1 MSLDNDCLPTRRW
14 GLPVFVYVI
23 AASPAGPSKIGVA
36 AEPRKRLGAL
46 QTGSHVPLSLH
57 YVEPIGD
64 AAATVE
70 REVHRALAT
79 KRCSGGSEWF
89 NVAPE
94 EARIVI
100 RAAAAAADVLIDDA
114 ANLHELQT
122 RSVLRWLEEQ
132 ERYATACA
140 ERGEDDSDEL
150 DDVTRPCVL
159 RLLAGTVGPPSTSR
173 HNFNDYL
180 FSWEEGMW
188 LRWAFERMGRRMPS
202 GRSLKPYLE
211 ADDILERQGA
221 VFGRQVSSR
230 WIEWSTGRDLRR
242 DEARALAVIW
252 DRFVP
257 LHNLIECK
265 GPQWATFGIDDHV
278 DDVHLFALTGDEK
291 RGDRSCAVFSHEDF
305 RAVLVPK
312 RRVELHHIDL
322 SLISEVRPLKDV
334 PVSGFV
340 APAMPS
346 DIWERPFLPWLRSAP
361 ERRDIA
367 LAHFLGNP
375 AKRFPA
381 PRPYDGPQPATQV
394 WVDLPCIAADGT
406 F

>member
-1 MSLDNDCLPTRRW
+1 M
-14 GLPVFVYVI
+14 FVYVI
-23 AASPAGPSKIGVA
+23 APSADGPSKIGVA
-36 AEPRKRLGAL
+36 ADPRKRLGAL
-46 QTGSHVPLSLH
+46 QTGSPVPLSLH
-57 YVEPIGD
+57 YVEPIGN

-70 REVHRALAT
+70 REVHRVLAT

-114 ANLHELQT
+114 ANLRELQM
-122 RSVLRWLEEQ
+122 RSVLRWLEER

-140 ERGEDDSDEL
+140 ERDEDDSDEL
-150 DDVTRPCVL
+150 DDVTPPSVL
-159 RLLAGTVGPPSTSR
+159 QLLAGTVEPPSSSR
-173 HNFNDYL
+173 YDFNDYL
-180 FSWEEGMW
+180 LSWEEGMW

-202 GRSLKPYLE
+202 GRRLKPYLE
-211 ADDILERQGA
+211 ADDVLERQGA
-221 VFGRQVSSR
+221 VCGRQVSSR

-242 DEARALAVIW
+242 DEARALAAIW
-252 DRFVP
+252 DTFVP

-291 RGDRSCAVFSHEDF
+291 RGDGSCVVFSHEDF

-312 RRVELHHIDL
+312 RHVELYHIDM
-322 SLISEVRPLKDV
+322 SLISEVRPLKDM

-346 DIWERPFLPWLRSAP
+346 DIWERPFLPWLRRAP

-367 LAHFLGNP
+367 LARFLENP
-375 AKRFPA
+375 AKRFPT

-394 WVDLPCIAADGT
+394 WVDLPCIDAYGM